1 MARRPVSRVER
12 LVGRERPTERMVPG
26 LRPRGLDEGNTI
38 KRAQV
43 RARAEA
49 ADTLMG
55 SRRL

>member
-12 LVGRERPTERMVPG
+12 PRPTERMVPG
-26 LRPRGLDEGNTI
+26 LGPRGLDEGNTI